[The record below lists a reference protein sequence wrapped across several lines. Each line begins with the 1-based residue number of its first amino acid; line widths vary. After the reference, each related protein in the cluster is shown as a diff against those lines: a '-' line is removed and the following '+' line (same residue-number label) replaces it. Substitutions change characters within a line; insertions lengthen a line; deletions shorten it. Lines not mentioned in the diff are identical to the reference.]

1 MNEWGCAAGAA
12 RHEICLAFVHRSSFI
27 VPNLLRFP
35 MLSEKHLQLLTAY
48 VDGELS
54 PRQLRRVSHLVEKSA
69 EARQLL
75 HDLGKDSRQLAAL
88 PRKLP
93 PRDLPRRVLRQA
105 AEVPAPVPATPST
118 LAPVASG
125 MPSWIS

>member
-1 MNEWGCAAGAA
+1 
-12 RHEICLAFVHRSSFI
+12 
-27 VPNLLRFP
+27 
-35 MLSEKHLQLLTAY
+35 MLSEEHLRLLTAY

-54 PRQLRRVSHLVEKSA
+54 PRQLHRVSQLVETSS

-105 AEVPAPVPATPST
+105 AEMPAPVPATPST
-118 LAPVASG
+118 LVPPPSA
-125 MPSWIS
+125 MPSWLMVVLAASVFVAVTAGSYWYFS